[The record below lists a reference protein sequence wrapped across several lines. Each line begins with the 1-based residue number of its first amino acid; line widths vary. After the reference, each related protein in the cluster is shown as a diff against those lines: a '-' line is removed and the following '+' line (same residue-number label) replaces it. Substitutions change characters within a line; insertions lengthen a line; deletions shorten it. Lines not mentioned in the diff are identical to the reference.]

1 MVGISAIGVS
11 RGISGKDSDL
21 TSLPVIFWPD
31 QFLTLGQVSG
41 WQCHELYEAW
51 WRAGGS
57 DKVIVCLTTTSSFT
71 ALLDSYLWKPKT
83 IVIRYIFYWH
93 TSWYGGSC
101 FIIQHA
107 FVTFVLFCVNFTNP
121 RACLADWNTVYV
133 CWWLF
138 VHYFKV
144 KCRNGSLK
152 YNFRRE
158 RILLCLSSFVFLE
171 VNK

>member
-1 MVGISAIGVS
+1 MRQNWIRDFIFTLFYPFFMVGISAIGVS

-71 ALLDSYLWKPKT
+71 ALLDSYLWKPKKT

-121 RACLADWNTVYV
+121 RACLA
-133 CWWLF
+133 
-138 VHYFKV
+138 
-144 KCRNGSLK
+144 RLK
-152 YNFRRE
+152 YS
-158 RILLCLSSFVFLE
+158 LCLLMIICPLF
-171 VNK
+171 